1 MMERVDARS
10 TVPIGTSDP
19 AGKERM
25 NKANVTTD
33 DHDGFGDEDNHDQ
46 QQQQQEDRA
55 LNLQDINKQMDD
67 ATKKL
72 NDATKKVTKMKT
84 SWKRFQKSVEGLNKT
99 FGLS

>member
-1 MMERVDARS
+1 MTERVDTRS

-25 NKANVTTD
+25 NKPNVATD
-33 DHDGFGDEDNHDQ
+33 GHDGFGDEDNHDQ
-46 QQQQQEDRA
+46 QQQDRA

-72 NDATKKVTKMKT
+72 NDATKKVKKMKT
-84 SWKRFQKSVEGLNKT
+84 SWKKFQKSVEGLKKT
-99 FGLS
+99 FGCFK